1 MEEKKGMEEGK
12 GEGRKGREGKKK
24 GRSRD
29 GTTPN
34 IKAGYGPVGVIL
46 LRFDCNS
53 TTLRPFDDRYY
64 TIKAL

>member
-1 MEEKKGMEEGK
+1 MEEGK

-34 IKAGYGPVGVIL
+34 IKAGYGPVGVIPL
-46 LRFDCNS
+46 
-53 TTLRPFDDRYY
+53 
-64 TIKAL
+64 